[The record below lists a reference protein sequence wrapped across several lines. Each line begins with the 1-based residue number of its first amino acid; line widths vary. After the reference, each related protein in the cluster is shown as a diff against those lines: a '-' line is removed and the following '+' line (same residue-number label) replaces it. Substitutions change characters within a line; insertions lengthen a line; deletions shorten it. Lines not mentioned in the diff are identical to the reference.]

1 MQMEHR
7 LPQSS
12 GMVWGDEWRA
22 GAWASGPDGGQR
34 EAGDR
39 AVCGRRDRP
48 GTLRILR
55 PAAGKRMKYTAAEG
69 RGEEN
74 KMKTVIVDAVGEP
87 CPIPVVKATKA
98 LRELGEPGTL
108 EVRVDNEIAV
118 QNLTRMA
125 AGNHLPVQAEKKG
138 EHLFVVTMEV
148 AEPVGDAPVEEP
160 ALSCVPDARG
170 DLVVAVDSETMG
182 RGSDELGKLLMKSF
196 LFAVSQLPQLP
207 RTILFYNGGAKLT
220 VEGSESL
227 EDLRNMK
234 AQGVEILTCGTCLNF
249 YGLAEKLA
257 VGGVTNMYSIV
268 EALAGA
274 GKVIKP

>member
-1 MQMEHR
+1 MPETG
-7 LPQSS
+7 LPVRTVDS
-12 GMVWGDEWRA
+12 A
-22 GAWASGPDGGQR
+22 
-34 EAGDR
+34 
-39 AVCGRRDRP
+39 RP
-48 GTLRILR
+48 VIERY
-55 PAAGKRMKYTAAEG
+55 AAGESPGDSASSASRCGKVDEIQPPKG

-74 KMKTVIVDAVGEP
+74 KVKTVIVDAVGEP

-98 LRELGEPGTL
+98 LREMGEPGTL

-227 EDLRNMK
+227 EDLRNME

-257 VGGVTNMYSIV
+257 VGGVTNMYAIV